1 MLLEKVRT
9 MSNPFSEE
17 DVIGIIK
24 NKDKNID
31 IRQVEKLYY
40 PYMWLVF
47 RAKTG
52 KNKKNPLGVRKIMG
66 FDGGIFITES
76 VIWGIVIA
84 AILVLI
90 AVWLS
95 KDFISHLTV
104 NHRMLLF

>member
-52 KNKKNPLGVRKIMG
+52 KNKKNPGKMTYCMVDMVRGREAIGTGDMAFHFFEIFKKI
-66 FDGGIFITES
+66 F
-76 VIWGIVIA
+76 
-84 AILVLI
+84 
-90 AVWLS
+90 
-95 KDFISHLTV
+95 K
-104 NHRMLLF
+104 RMYFFS